1 MASIHRRPRS
11 PYWHGAFRQ
20 GGKLVYRSTG
30 TTDKAVAHRIADE
43 WEQMAKQLD
52 AGTYTETQTREV
64 ISGILRRANL
74 GTHGVKPPGI
84 GEFLK
89 EWLAAKLTT
98 LAEGSAWGYRKAVG
112 EFIKHLGPKASRP
125 LGALQPSDARS
136 YLATLHES
144 DYAAKTIS
152 IYAKVLRAAF
162 KQAVIDGY
170 IPSNPFDISLAIS
183 KTRTAA
189 TTHRRRGFSG
199 EEVRLLQEAAARVSA
214 DWHTA
219 VMVASYTGA
228 RLRDCCRLRWEDL
241 DLAGSRLVIHQLKT
255 GRTIEIPLHPELQ
268 THLEARASAAG
279 DRQEDYVT
287 PTLADLE
294 TGGASGLSMQFAA
307 IMRDA
312 GVSQGKTT
320 QGTRRQ
326 QNERGF
332 HSLRHTFVSALASA
346 DVSSELRMKLSG
358 HSDLKSHSGYTHTEF
373 DQLAGALRGV
383 RYG

>member
-1 MASIHRRPRS
+1 MASIHRRPRT

-30 TTDKAVAHRIADE
+30 TTDKAVARRIADE
-43 WEQMAKQLD
+43 WEQIAKQID
-52 AGTYTETQTREV
+52 AGTYTENQTREV

-89 EWLAAKLTT
+89 DWLEAKLTT

-125 LGALQPSDARS
+125 LGALQSSDARS

-144 DYAAKTIS
+144 DYADKTIS
-152 IYAKVLRAAF
+152 IYGKVLRAAF
-162 KQAVIDGY
+162 KQAVLDGY
-170 IPSNPFDISLAIS
+170 LPSNPFDISLAMS
-183 KTRTAA
+183 KAKTAA
-189 TTHRRRGFSG
+189 TAHRRRGFSG
-199 EEVRLLQEAAARVSA
+199 AEVRLLQDAAARTSK
-214 DWHTA
+214 DWHT
-219 VMVASYTGA
+219 VVLVGSYTGA
-228 RLRDCCRLRWEDL
+228 RLRDCCRLQWEDL

-255 GRTIEIPLHPELQ
+255 GRPIEIPLHPNLLE
-268 THLEARASAAG
+268 HLESRASEVG
-279 DRQEDYVT
+279 DRPQEYIT
-287 PTLADLE
+287 PTLAELG
-294 TGGASGLSMQFAA
+294 TGGASGLSMQFAKV
-307 IMRDA
+307 MRDA

-346 DVSSELRMKLSG
+346 DVSPELRMKLSG
-358 HSDLKSHSGYTHTEF
+358 HADLKSHAGYTHIEF
-373 DQLAGALRGV
+373 ERLAGALRGV
-383 RYG
+383 RYD